1 MNQQIEDRKQESQR
15 FQLKVLANITGVL
28 PLVLLIGSYVRG
40 ELGFNPVETALQK
53 TGQIA
58 VVFLVVSLVIT
69 PLRRLFHIPIIRHL
83 RKPFGLYAALYAALH
98 FVIFTWWDYGLDFG
112 LIWAEIS
119 AKPFIIIGL
128 VALVILLVL
137 SVTSLPSIRRKLG
150 KSWVG
155 LHRLTY
161 LAGVLVILHY
171 LLAVK
176 GNLLT
181 LQGNYALPLVL
192 GTVVLVFLALRLE
205 FIRKLFERETK

>member
-1 MNQQIEDRKQESQR
+1 MNQQLEDRKQESQR

-28 PLVLLIGSYVRG
+28 PLILLVGSYVRG
-40 ELGFNPVETALQK
+40 ELGFNPVEAALQK

-58 VVFLVVSLVIT
+58 VVFLVLTLAVS
-69 PLRRLFHIPIIRHL
+69 PLRRLLHIPIIRHL
-83 RKPFGLYAALYAALH
+83 RKPLGLYAALYAVLH
-98 FVIFTWWDYGLDFG
+98 FLIFIWWDYGLDFG

-128 VALVILLVL
+128 IALVILLVL
-137 SVTSLPSIRRKLG
+137 SATSFRTMQRKLG
-150 KSWVG
+150 MKWVW

-161 LAGVLVILHY
+161 LAGILAIVHY

-192 GTVVLVFLALRLE
+192 GVILLVLLALRLP
-205 FIRKLFERETK
+205 FIKRSMK